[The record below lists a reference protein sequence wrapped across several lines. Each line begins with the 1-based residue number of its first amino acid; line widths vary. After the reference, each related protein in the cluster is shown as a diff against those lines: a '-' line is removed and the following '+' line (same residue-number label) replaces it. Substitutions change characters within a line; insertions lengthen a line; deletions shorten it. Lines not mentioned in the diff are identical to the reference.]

1 MRTGPVRV
9 LCAIL
14 FIVVFSSVASPQSYR
29 QLSPGDFR
37 GPARHEGL
45 TVAATACFIDL
56 KYDVHARNG
65 NYKLT
70 FYVNLLV
77 DDERSWIDRTRINTP
92 ELLAEILKHEQGH
105 YSINYFEQQELQR
118 ELEGRR
124 FSENYKEEVAAIFD
138 RIHAKY
144 DQLNKD
150 YDDDTDN
157 SRNKGQQL
165 SWDKYFQRR
174 LGYVTASR

>member
-1 MRTGPVRV
+1 MRPGSVRV
-9 LCAIL
+9 LCAIIFL
-14 FIVVFSSVASPQSYR
+14 ISCAKAKAQIYK
-29 QLSPGDFR
+29 QLSIGDFKGR
-37 GPARHEGL
+37 PHSDGL

-65 NYKLT
+65 IYKLT

-77 DDERSWIDRTRINTP
+77 NNEQSWIDRARINTP
-92 ELLAEILKHEQGH
+92 GLLAEILKHEQGH
-105 YSINYFEQQELQR
+105 YTINYFEQQELQH
-118 ELEGRR
+118 ELDARH
-124 FSENYKEEVAAIFD
+124 FTENYKEEVTAVFD
-138 RIHAKY
+138 RMHAKY

-157 SRNKGQQL
+157 SRNKIQQA

>member
-1 MRTGPVRV
+1 MRTGFVRV

-14 FIVVFSSVASPQSYR
+14 FTITFSGIASSQSYR

-37 GPARHEGL
+37 GRARNEGL
-45 TVAATACFIDL
+45 TVAATTCFIDL

-65 NYKLT
+65 KYTLT

-77 DDERSWIDRTRINTP
+77 DNERSWIDRARINTP

-105 YSINYFEQQELQR
+105 YTINCFEQQELRR
-118 ELEGRR
+118 ELEGRH
-124 FSENYKEEVAAIFD
+124 FSENYKAEVTAIFD

-157 SRNKGQQL
+157 SRNKVQQA
-165 SWDKYFQRR
+165 SWDRYFQRR